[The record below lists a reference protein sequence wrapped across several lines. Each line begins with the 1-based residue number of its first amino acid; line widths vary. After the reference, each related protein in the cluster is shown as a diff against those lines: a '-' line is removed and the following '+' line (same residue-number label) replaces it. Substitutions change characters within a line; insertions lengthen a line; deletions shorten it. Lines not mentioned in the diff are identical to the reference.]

1 MKISELIKEL
11 ELVAEKHGD
20 VDMRFSI
27 SDYYST
33 YGTEAIL
40 IKALGCMNKD
50 MNWYTLRLSL
60 RNDEDGKHPKITFRK

>member
-27 SDYYST
+27 SDYYGT
-33 YGTEAIL
+33 YGSEAIL

-50 MNWYTLRLSL
+50 ANWYTINLSL
-60 RNDEDGKHPKITFRK
+60 RKDSEGKNPKITFRK